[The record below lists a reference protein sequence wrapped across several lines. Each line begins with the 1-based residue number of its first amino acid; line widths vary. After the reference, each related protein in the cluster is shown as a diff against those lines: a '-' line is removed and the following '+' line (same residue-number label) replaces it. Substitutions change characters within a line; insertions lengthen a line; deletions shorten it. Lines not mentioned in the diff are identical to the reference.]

1 MFVCWWL
8 TTALSSCIKNTNI
21 CLEKHFAGV
30 VWRKKKTHTNKTA
43 FPLVFFFFSLNND
56 YKWSHALV
64 NTCFRSSSCINEFR
78 RTGDDFNES
87 SPSVLLQTVYIYLAK
102 NKPIACVKLMTIEYI
117 LIMLFWIDKSR
128 IMIKSLNCR
137 TGSIVHKSVPQG
149 G

>member
-1 MFVCWWL
+1 MLMVNHCFKFMYKKYQHLPGKTLCR
-8 TTALSSCIKNTNI
+8 SSVK
-21 CLEKHFAGV
+21 E
-30 VWRKKKTHTNKTA
+30 KKKHTQTKLLSRW
-43 FPLVFFFFSLNND
+43 FFFFFSLNND